1 MSTNNRIRVSE
12 LDYTQIRENLKTFM
26 QGQSQFTDYDFDG
39 SALATLLDVLA
50 YNTHYNALYTNLAIN
65 EMFLDSASKRASV
78 ISIANNF
85 GYTPASAKCSACT
98 ISVTI
103 TQENA
108 TDQTKVLPKFSS
120 FNTTIDS
127 ISYNFYTL
135 EDYVAERNGNSY
147 VFQNVK
153 IYEGTPQTVLFTCTE
168 AGQKFMLPNRGIDLS
183 TLTVSVQET
192 GEKPDYSLYTL
203 AGDILEVTSTSKVYF
218 IKELEDEYYQIYFG
232 SSGLGLP
239 LNIGNVMTIQY
250 MTTNKD
256 IANGAS
262 SFTYSGDGL
271 GGVVSA
277 TALEKSYGGKD
288 IESIA
293 QIKNNVSQS
302 FFNQNR
308 AVTPGDYV
316 SLINRLYPNVDSVSV
331 WGGEDNDPP
340 QYGRV
345 YISIKP
351 ASGPYLT
358 PAEKSYITQ
367 TLIKS
372 KNVVSVTPVVVD
384 PTYIELAID
393 CTVYYNKNK
402 TTRSVDELKAAVV
415 TAIQNY
421 RETSL
426 QKYDG
431 IFRMSKFSA
440 AIDAVDASIESNI
453 SKHVAWCEVTPKF
466 NVASEYTL
474 NFVNPIYTENVAEEA
489 FLTSGFYID
498 TTNTVYYMDDDGVG
512 NVRLFSLV
520 SGTGEKVIKN
530 AKIGTIN
537 YSTGYIKI
545 SGLKIVDLDEANF
558 YFKIKTSSND
568 VVSVRNQIVDI
579 PDSRIVVNIIQDTSS
594 SGTYQGGTNYI
605 FTKSRS

>member
-98 ISVTI
+98 INVTI

-453 SKHVAWCEVTPKF
+453 SKHIAWCEVTPKF